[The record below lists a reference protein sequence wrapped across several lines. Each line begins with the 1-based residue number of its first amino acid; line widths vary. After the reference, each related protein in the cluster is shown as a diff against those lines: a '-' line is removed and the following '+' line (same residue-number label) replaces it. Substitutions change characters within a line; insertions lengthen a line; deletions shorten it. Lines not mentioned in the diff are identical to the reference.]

1 MTGVAARPDHRD
13 QHPGVA
19 QPARRELGQGRAQ
32 AALLVIG
39 VDGEHH
45 DLA

>member
-1 MTGVAARPDHRD
+1 MAGVATRPDHRD

-19 QPARRELGQGRAQ
+19 QAT
-32 AALLVIG
+32 LLVIG